1 MTMQESVDLQT
12 TCDLQNKVALVT
24 GAGQGIGA
32 AIIKRLASEGCKLVL
47 VDISVERLTEL
58 SHQLDQQDVDYM
70 SIKLDV
76 TNKSAVEK
84 SIAAVIE
91 NWGTI
96 DILINN
102 AGIIRDGFISNIS
115 EQDWDNVLDVNLKA
129 AFFCCQSVFPV
140 MKKKR
145 AGKIINIVSR
155 AWLGNIGQANY
166 SASKGGLV
174 SLTRTLAL
182 EFARYQINVNAVAP
196 GLIDTP
202 MTQGMPKAARERL
215 LQMQPTG
222 KMGCVEDI
230 AAAVKFLACNE
241 SEFITGQVLHVD
253 GGKSCGLLSL

>member
-1 MTMQESVDLQT
+1 MSMQARRDLKSAL
-12 TCDLQNKVALVT
+12 DLQNKVALVT

-32 AIIKRLASEGCKLVL
+32 AIIQRLASEGCKLAL
-47 VDISVERLTEL
+47 VDINAERLTEL
-58 SHQLDQQDVDYM
+58 SYQLDQQCVEY
-70 SIKLDV
+70 IPIRLDV
-76 TNKSAVEK
+76 TNKNAVEE
-84 SIAAVIE
+84 SIVAVIE
-91 NWGTI
+91 KWGNI
-96 DILINN
+96 DILVNN

-115 EQDWDNVLDVNLKA
+115 EQDWNNVIDVNLKA
-129 AFFCCQSVFPV
+129 AFLCCQAVFPI
-140 MKKKR
+140 MKEKQ

-202 MTQGMPKAARERL
+202 MTQGMPEAARERL
-215 LQMQPTG
+215 LHMQPTG
-222 KMGCVEDI
+222 KMGGVEDI
-230 AAAVKFLACNE
+230 AAAVKFLASNE
-241 SEFITGQVLHVD
+241 SQFITGQILHVD